1 MIDQSEYIRILKRYL
16 EGTISPKEHDELFSI
31 TSTEDVDSILSDLI
45 ETELNN
51 NSFTGVDLPPHVS
64 EEILRNI
71 LISEKNS
78 TRILKSSGRKWKD
91 WVMAA
96 SVFGLIILVA
106 YFLISSNEP
115 KSISEVEAL
124 VPKTNIEKTNSTAS
138 PLTVQLS
145 DGSQVILKPHATINY
160 PFQFISNKREVY
172 LKGEA
177 FFNVAKNTTR
187 PFLVY
192 YNNLVTQVLGTSFMV
207 KTNPKTNNIEVTV
220 KTGKVQVYENTNLLA
235 QKDKVKGVILTQNQ
249 KAIYYT
255 DQRAFETTL
264 SDSLQPII
272 TEAGNDRSKKD
283 QGLEEFFYRKPTN
296 LQAIFNQ
303 LQSIYGIEIVV
314 ENENLYN
321 CLFTGDLSKPD
332 VYKKL
337 SIICQTVDAEFEI
350 KGTRILISGKG
361 CD

>member
-1 MIDQSEYIRILKRYL
+1 MIDRLKYIRILRNYL
-16 EGTISPKEHDELFSI
+16 EGTISRNEHDEFFSR
-31 TSTEDVDSILSDLI
+31 TATEDVDSILSDMM
-45 ETELNN
+45 ETELHN
-51 NSFTGVDLPPHVS
+51 NSLTGADLPPHVS

-71 LISEKNS
+71 LVSEKN
-78 TRILKSSGRKWKD
+78 TTQVLKLSRRKWKP
-91 WVMAA
+91 WVTAA
-96 SVFGLIILVA
+96 SVFGLIILTA
-106 YFLISSNEP
+106 FFIISSREP
-115 KSISEVEAL
+115 KMIASTEVL
-124 VPKTNIEKTNSTAS
+124 VPKTNIEKTNNTAF
-138 PLTVQLS
+138 PLPITLS
-145 DGSQVILKPHATINY
+145 DGSEVLLQPYATINY
-160 PFQFISNKREVY
+160 PFHFTSSKREVY

-177 FFNVAKNTTR
+177 FFNVAKNPAR

-192 YNNLVTQVLGTSFMV
+192 YNNLVTQVLGTSFIV

-272 TEAGNDRSKKD
+272 TEAANDRSKKD